1 MLKHI
6 VMWKFIDGCGN
17 TKDENVEIAKSGLE
31 ALPEVV
37 PTLKKITFIKNA
49 VECDRN
55 FDALLIVETENEADL
70 QAYKVHPEH
79 QKVAAFIKEV
89 TENRGAVDFYE

>member
-6 VMWKFIDGCGN
+6 VMWKFTDGCGN
-17 TKDENVEIAKSGLE
+17 TKDETVEIARSGLE
-31 ALPEVV
+31 ALPESV

-70 QAYKVHPEH
+70 EAYKLHPEH
-79 QKVAAFIKEV
+79 QKVAKFIKEV
-89 TENRGAVDFYE
+89 TVNRGAVDFYD